1 MKMVKKSPFQR
12 MLKAMGMMSSQQ
24 MLLYFLVLQKKIKI
38 SSVRMKGL
46 QIQRLQMAIEGFYC
60 DFYALG

>member
-1 MKMVKKSPFQR
+1 MMKKSPFQR
-12 MLKAMGMMSSQQ
+12 LMKVMGMMSSQQ
-24 MLLYFLVLQKKIKI
+24 MLPYFLVLQKKIKL

-46 QIQRLQMAIEGFYC
+46 QMQRLRVAIEGFYC

>member
-1 MKMVKKSPFQR
+1 MMKKSPFQR
-12 MLKAMGMMSSQQ
+12 LMKVIGMMSSQQ
-24 MLLYFLVLQKKIKI
+24 MLLYFLVLKKKIKL